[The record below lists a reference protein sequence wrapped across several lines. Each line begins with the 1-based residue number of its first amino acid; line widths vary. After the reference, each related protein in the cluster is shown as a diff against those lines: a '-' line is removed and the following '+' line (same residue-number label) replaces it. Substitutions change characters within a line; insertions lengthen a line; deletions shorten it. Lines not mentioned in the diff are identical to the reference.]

1 MVRKWSYLKTFKL
14 TTPNTLAPIK
24 AVKSFKV
31 FRKTTRFKKYSRG
44 ITKIV
49 RRKYM
54 TRKRKSTALFAYYI
68 TKDWV
73 YHYLK
78 LRQFER
84 FYQSFGLANVA
95 SYAADFDVFKVAPER
110 LNEGGIHIF
119 SVSKSIFSYF
129 QRKNISTNSALRQ
142 SKVYNSKQ
150 TFIQTDSFETL
161 SNSLL
166 AYPIAA
172 NLENYEYPTIGD
184 TWATSQHS
192 QILKALQLTQFKSTL
207 KFIQSYKRVLVL
219 LSLKNNFD
227 TNK

>member
-1 MVRKWSYLKTFKL
+1 MVRKWSYLKTFNL
-14 TTPNTLAPIK
+14 TAPNTLAPIK

-31 FRKTTRFKKYSRG
+31 FRKTTRFKKYNRG

-84 FYQSFGLANVA
+84 FYQSFGLSNITA
-95 SYAADFDVFKVAPER
+95 YAADFDVFKVAPER
-110 LNEGGIHIF
+110 INEGGIHIF

-129 QRKNISTNSALRQ
+129 QLKNTSTNSTLRK
-142 SKVYNSKQ
+142 SKISNSKQ

-161 SNSLL
+161 SNSPLS
-166 AYPIAA
+166 YPIAA
-172 NLENYEYPTIGD
+172 NIENYEYHTVND
-184 TWATSQHS
+184 LSLLTKSS
-192 QILKALQLTQFKSTL
+192 QILKSIQLVQFKSTL
-207 KFIQSYKRVLVL
+207 KFVQSYNRVLVL
-219 LSLKNNFD
+219 LSLKNKFNL
-227 TNK
+227 NK